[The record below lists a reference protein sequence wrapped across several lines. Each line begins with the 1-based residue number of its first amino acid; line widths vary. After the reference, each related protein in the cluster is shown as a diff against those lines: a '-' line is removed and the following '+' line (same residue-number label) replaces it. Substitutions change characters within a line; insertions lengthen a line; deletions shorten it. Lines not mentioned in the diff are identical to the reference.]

1 MSDAGTTSRDL
12 TFPRGRDEIRGV
24 LSTPTAPGPHPGLV
38 LIPDVHGV
46 SPLYRELAARFAAEG
61 FAVLVVDLYSRE
73 GAPKLADAE
82 AAFRFI
88 AALPDARVLGDLGAA
103 VDFLAAAPEVGG
115 KPVGITGFC
124 MGGQYALLA
133 ACTLPGIAA
142 CVSFYGMV
150 RYRVRNDLK
159 PRGPL
164 DVAADLSCPYF
175 GIFGAEDALIPGA
188 DVEELRERMTAAGKQ
203 FEIRSYPGCGHA
215 FLNSTR
221 ADAYRPEAAADAF
234 ARAAAFFRRELG
246 AGA

>member
-1 MSDAGTTSRDL
+1 VSDADVSSRDL

-24 LSTPTAPGPHPGLV
+24 IATPAAAGPRPGIV

-61 FAVLVVDLYSRE
+61 IAVLVVDLYSRE
-73 GAPKLADAE
+73 GAPKLADAA

-88 AALPDARVLGDLGAA
+88 AALPDERVLGDLEAA
-103 VDFLAAAPEVGG
+103 VRFLAACPEVDGE
-115 KPVGITGFC
+115 PVGITGFC

-133 ACTLPGIAA
+133 ACTLAGIAA

-150 RYRVRNDLK
+150 RYPVRNELK
-159 PRGPL
+159 PRSPL
-164 DVAADLSCPYF
+164 DVAADLSCPYL
-175 GIFGAEDALIPGA
+175 GIFGAEDALIPQA
-188 DVEELRERMTAAGKQ
+188 DVEELRERLAAAGKR

-234 ARAAAFFRRELG
+234 SRAAGFFRRELG